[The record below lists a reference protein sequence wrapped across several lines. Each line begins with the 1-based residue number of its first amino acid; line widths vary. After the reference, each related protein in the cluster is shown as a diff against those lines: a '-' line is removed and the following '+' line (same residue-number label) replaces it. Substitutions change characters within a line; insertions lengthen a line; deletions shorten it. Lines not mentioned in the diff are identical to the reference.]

1 MHHLSKKFMNLGE
14 SQTVGLTS
22 LTNDL
27 IRRGNDVVTLGVGEP
42 DFETPENIKQAGIRA
57 IRQGY
62 TKYTAAD
69 GLFELK
75 QAIISWLEEKY
86 NASYSPGEIVV
97 TGGAKQAVAQAIFA
111 VCDPRDEVIVPKP
124 YWVSYPELLRFAGAT
139 VKHISTTP
147 DSNLKIT
154 AAQLERAIT
163 PKTRMLIL
171 NSPGNPSG
179 AVYQAEELQEIVDII
194 RMSGIFV
201 LADEVYDQI
210 VYDDKP
216 FASLSSFAE
225 IKDQLLYVNGVS
237 KSFAMTGWRLGFL
250 AANKDIAAAVKK
262 YQGHTT
268 SNASTISQHAAIE
281 AYLGEKTF
289 IQDMVSAYQQRRDY
303 VVKRLKN
310 LEKVECVLPQGAFYA
325 FPDFSAYYN
334 NDSGLS
340 SSIEFC
346 NYLLKE
352 VNVAIVPGIAFGMDR
367 HVRISYAASTAT
379 LEKALD
385 RIEAGLESISRQE

>member
-210 VYDDKP
+210 VYDEKP

>member
-1 MHHLSKKFMNLGE
+1 MSLGE

-27 IRRGNDVVTLGVGEP
+27 IRQGKDIVTLGVGEP
-42 DFETPENIKQAGIRA
+42 DFDTPENIKLAGISA
-57 IRQGY
+57 IRQGR

-69 GLFELK
+69 GMYDLK
-75 QAIISWLEEKY
+75 QAIISWLAEKY
-86 NASYSPGEIVV
+86 NASYAPGEIVV
-97 TGGAKQAVAQAIFA
+97 THGAKQAVAQALFA
-111 VCDPRDEVIVPKP
+111 VCDAGDEVILPKP
-124 YWVSYPELLRFAGAT
+124 FWVSYPELARLTGAT
-139 VKHISTTP
+139 VKYVSTSL
-147 DSNLKIT
+147 DSKLKIT
-154 AAQLERAIT
+154 AEQLERAIG
-163 PKTRMLIL
+163 PKTRLLIL

-179 AVYQAEELQEIVDII
+179 AVYRADELQEIVDVI
-194 RMSGIFV
+194 RTSGIFV

-210 VYDDKP
+210 VYDNKL
-216 FASLSSFAE
+216 FASLSSYVE

-250 AANKDIAAAVKK
+250 AANKEISAAVKK

-268 SNASTISQHAAIE
+268 SNASTISQYAAIE

-289 IQDMVSAYQQRRDY
+289 IHDMLSAYQQRRDY
-303 VVKRLKN
+303 VINRL
-310 LEKVECVLPQGAFYA
+310 EEFGEVQCAAPQGAFYA

-334 NDSGLS
+334 RDLGLT

-346 NYLLKE
+346 SYLLEKF
-352 VNVAIVPGIAFGMDR
+352 NVAIVPGSAFGMDR
-367 HVRISYAASTAT
+367 HVRLSYAASMDT

-385 RIEAGLESISRQE
+385 RIEAGLESILRQE

>member
-1 MHHLSKKFMNLGE
+1 MNLGE

-124 YWVSYPELLRFAGAT
+124 YWVSYPELVRFAGAT